1 MRGVQ
6 YASYGLWKL
15 SHYVIFAE
23 IWALEMSLTLEKIRE
38 KETKI
43 RDEVDSDFII
53 KYILECQMNWLNSHQ
68 ILGFSQELSMNVFA
82 GILNM
87 KCKHLVHFNSH

>member
-43 RDEVDSDFII
+43 RDEIDSDFII
-53 KYILECQMNWLNSHQ
+53 KYILECQMKWLNSPQ
-68 ILGFSQELSMNVFA
+68 ILGFSQDLPMHEFSS
-82 GILNM
+82 ILNV
-87 KCKHLVHFNSH
+87 KI